1 MYSSDKIPFHLHIF
15 TLISHI
21 LIITKSM
28 LFYFIKDATGMGYPN
43 NVRKV
48 MNVQI
53 GTRFYNSERVSTL
66 NNDSVL
72 EWWKDEVSI
81 HVSLIK
87 WQRGEIRYHSCSFKW
102 KTLLRCYGSSYCD
115 LIKAAGVRI

>member
-1 MYSSDKIPFHLHIF
+1 
-15 TLISHI
+15 
-21 LIITKSM
+21 
-28 LFYFIKDATGMGYPN
+28 MGYPN

-72 EWWKDEVSI
+72 EWWKDDVSHKDKFGLERKSQVLSTSKYIDSGLRMSLMRGPWDI
-81 HVSLIK
+81 HTYAPFHFTLSL
-87 WQRGEIRYHSCSFKW
+87 HSLCILNYVRCSVG
-102 KTLLRCYGSSYCD
+102 CSYCN
-115 LIKAAGVRI
+115 

>member
-1 MYSSDKIPFHLHIF
+1 
-15 TLISHI
+15 
-21 LIITKSM
+21 
-28 LFYFIKDATGMGYPN
+28 MGYPN

-72 EWWKDEVSI
+72 EWWKDEVSPI
-81 HVSLIK
+81 GIQNSLHPVCFN
-87 WQRGEIRYHSCSFKW
+87 WDR
-102 KTLLRCYGSSYCD
+102 
-115 LIKAAGVRI
+115 LIGTISKFWDI

>member
-1 MYSSDKIPFHLHIF
+1 
-15 TLISHI
+15 
-21 LIITKSM
+21 M

-115 LIKAAGVRI
+115 LIKAAGVVRI